1 METIGE
7 KGAIRQEVPQR
18 LHAQICYR
26 YSLPLS
32 LPLSMPLSLFLLSI
46 IYLLFFSQFYFLSG
60 VIPHTHK
67 DIAIRY
73 VWEVARV
80 RYEVQRGS

>member
-7 KGAIRQEVPQR
+7 KGALRQEVPQR

-26 YSLPLS
+26 FSLPLPVS
-32 LPLSMPLSLFLLSI
+32 LSIPLSLFLLSI
-46 IYLLFFSQFYFLSG
+46 IYLLFFLNFIFCRALSL
-60 VIPHTHK
+60 THK